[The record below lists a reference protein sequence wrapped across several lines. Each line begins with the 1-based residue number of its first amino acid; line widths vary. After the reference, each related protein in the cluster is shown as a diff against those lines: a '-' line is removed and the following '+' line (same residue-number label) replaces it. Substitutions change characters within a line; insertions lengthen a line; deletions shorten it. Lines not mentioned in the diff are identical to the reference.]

1 MFAVCLQDSD
11 GDGLSDQEI
20 QDEVDTFMFAGHDST
35 SSSLSWCL
43 YNLAKH
49 PQQQQRCREEIT
61 ALMKGEQHLTW
72 YVSSGPVAPA
82 PRLSL
87 DRLQVS
93 RFVHITLR

>member
-49 PQQQQRCREEIT
+49 PQQQQR
-61 ALMKGEQHLTW
+61 
-72 YVSSGPVAPA
+72 
-82 PRLSL
+82 
-87 DRLQVS
+87 
-93 RFVHITLR
+93 